1 MDNEY
6 TDIMRELFC
15 SPKPY
20 WQVVNTS
27 EGLNLIYS
35 KLDYIACE
43 THLENCFNL
52 EAEYDL

>member
-1 MDNEY
+1 MEHKNVN
-6 TDIMRELFC
+6 IIRELFC
-15 SPKPY
+15 SPDPY
-20 WQVVNTS
+20 WQAVNTS